1 MTSLGVRLDPIP
13 YISIEDSIG
22 LAQLAESLGYE
33 MIWVPEGGGS
43 DSITRWRPSPPPPAP
58 FGWER
63 ASCLFSPAR
72 RTYAMTP
79 SG

>member
-1 MTSLGVRLDPIP
+1 MASLGVRLDPIP

-43 DSITRWRPSPPPPAP
+43 DSIT
-58 FGWER
+58 
-63 ASCLFSPAR
+63 LK
-72 RTYAMTP
+72 
-79 SG
+79 